1 MMCAN
6 VSDNFP
12 ESKELNA
19 KTDDFADITIFEGSH
34 KLDGGG
40 DALEDDLLADPDNCG
55 ICGYDF

>member
-6 VSDNFP
+6 VSDSFP

-19 KTDDFADITIFEGSH
+19 KTDDFADIAIFEGSH
-34 KLDGGG
+34 KLEGG

-55 ICGYDF
+55 ICG